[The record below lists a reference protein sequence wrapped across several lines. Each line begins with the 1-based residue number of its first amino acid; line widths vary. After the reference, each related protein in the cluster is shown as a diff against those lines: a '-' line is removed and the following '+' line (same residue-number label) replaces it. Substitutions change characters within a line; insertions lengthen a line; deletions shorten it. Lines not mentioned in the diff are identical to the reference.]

1 MQDLVHRPK
10 PLAQPFSIRAA
21 KPWCVVSQRAGQQLY
36 RTSCDLNGRR
46 SHVGPPVFRSRFLV
60 DVLASNR
67 EPNGSEGERFGFA
80 KSNRNCGQHRAG
92 MWAERGC
99 QPYLHTRT
107 GDAQTNHVLNP
118 HAVRFR
124 LGNCSGR
131 MQDTLKALAD
141 MRVWQE
147 VERETVEGRDAQRIT
162 AEAAQASL
170 KSHQHRR
177 KTIEARRPC
186 YSTGITMSS
195 GAARARTYCTGV
207 SPMFAV
213 LCGRS
218 AGM

>member
-60 DVLASNR
+60 DVLAVNR

-99 QPYLHTRT
+99 EP
-107 GDAQTNHVLNP
+107 
-118 HAVRFR
+118 
-124 LGNCSGR
+124 
-131 MQDTLKALAD
+131 
-141 MRVWQE
+141 
-147 VERETVEGRDAQRIT
+147 
-162 AEAAQASL
+162 
-170 KSHQHRR
+170 
-177 KTIEARRPC
+177 
-186 YSTGITMSS
+186 YSTPTQVTLRRTTSSIPIRSIDARIICSATWAMSS
-195 GAARARTYCTGV
+195 GPSNSMSPRSARAIRLERAFST
-207 SPMFAV
+207 A
-213 LCGRS
+213 
-218 AGM
+218 